1 MTMAVNSTSF
11 SLFDIAGRAMSA
23 QLVRLNTSASNLA
36 NAGAVTSSREAA
48 YRPLKPVFQSHYE
61 GATGRATV
69 STLGVVRTNAAPER
83 RHEPGHPLADADGFI
98 YLAAVDPNME
108 LVDMVETARQYRNNI
123 EVLETAKSLTLETL
137 RLGR

>member
-1 MTMAVNSTSF
+1 MTMAQGM

-36 NAGAVTSSREAA
+36 NAGSVSASEAEA
-48 YRPLKPVFQSHYE
+48 YRPLKPVFQTMFE
-61 GATGRATV
+61 GASGKATV
-69 STLGVVRTNAAPER
+69 GIAGVVSSNAAPQR
-83 RHEPGHPLADADGFI
+83 RHEPGHPLADAQG
-98 YLAAVDPNME
+98 YVHLSAVDPNAE
-108 LVDMVETARQYRNNI
+108 LVEMVETARQYRNNI